1 MSIFLLRCR
10 SVHSFQRGDCFSDR
24 LNCFKMKFKEL
35 KFWLCNGDRM
45 HFHRI
50 FNEKGNFQYPSLL
63 PPANE
68 VWGKIIFLHLSV
80 ILFTWGEGGNG
91 CLVPGGV
98 WSWVCLLRGGVP
110 VPRGVPAPG
119 GCLLPGGCL
128 VWGGAWWRTPQMATA
143 ASGMHPTG
151 MYSCL

>member
-1 MSIFLLRCR
+1 
-10 SVHSFQRGDCFSDR
+10 
-24 LNCFKMKFKEL
+24 MKFKEL

-80 ILFTWGEGGNG
+80 ILFTWGGGGEGGG

-98 WSWVCLLRGGVP
+98 WSWVCLLRGGGVP

-119 GCLLPGGCL
+119 GCL
-128 VWGGAWWRTPQMATA
+128 VETPQMATA